1 MMSGGGHGADIPKAT
16 GMFVATKLA
25 KRAVT
30 LAPFRRQSNGWAN
43 LVVGV
48 MLSAGPFPR
57 LTFPRNL
64 AGPADE
70 RSSV

>member
-1 MMSGGGHGADIPKAT
+1 MY
-16 GMFVATKLA
+16 VATKLA
-25 KRAVT
+25 KRAVM

-70 RSSV
+70 RPSV